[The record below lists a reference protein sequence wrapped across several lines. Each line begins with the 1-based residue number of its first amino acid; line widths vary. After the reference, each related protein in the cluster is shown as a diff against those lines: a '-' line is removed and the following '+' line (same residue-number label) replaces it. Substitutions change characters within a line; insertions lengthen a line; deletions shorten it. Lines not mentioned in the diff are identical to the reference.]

1 MKESNFSWTD
11 PMNQP
16 AQDIASLDLDAYL
29 ARIGYRGALA
39 ATREVLDALHT
50 AHAYSIPFENLDIL
64 LGRPIRID
72 LASVQAK
79 LVRARRGGYCFEQ
92 NTLFVAALRRIGF
105 KVTTLIARVRFQR
118 SELGPRTH
126 MLSLVELPEGPF
138 VADVGF
144 GGAGLT
150 QPIRLVE
157 GESQAQAHDVAGLR
171 REGPLWV
178 LESRAREPWQDL
190 YAFTLEEHFPV
201 DYELANH
208 YTSSHPSSLF
218 VSNVVAALSSPEA
231 RLTLRNRQLGVLR
244 GGHFERFELGD
255 DELLDV
261 LKTRFG
267 LELPAGARLSC
278 AGLDG

>member
-1 MKESNFSWTD
+1 MHPSPPDT
-11 PMNQP
+11 
-16 AQDIASLDLDAYL
+16 ASLDLDAYL

-50 AHAYSIPFENLDIL
+50 AHAYSIPFENLDVL

-72 LASVQAK
+72 LAGVQAK
-79 LVRARRGGYCFEQ
+79 LVTARRGGYCFEQ

-105 KVTTLIARVRFQR
+105 KVTTLIARVRFHR
-118 SELGPRTH
+118 SDIGPRTH

-138 VADVGF
+138 IADVGF
-144 GGAGLT
+144 GGPGLT

-157 GESQAQAHDVAGLR
+157 GESQAQAHDVVGLR
-171 REGPLWV
+171 REGDAWV
-178 LESRAREPWQDL
+178 LESRGREPWQDL
-190 YAFTLEEHFPV
+190 YAFTLEEQFPV
-201 DYELANH
+201 DYEVANH
-208 YTSSHPSSLF
+208 YTSTHPDSLF
-218 VSNVVAALSSPEA
+218 VSNVLAAISSPEA
-231 RLTLRNRQLGVLR
+231 RVTLRNRQLGVLR
-244 GGHFERFELGD
+244 GGQVQWFELGD

-278 AGLDG
+278 AGLNG

>member
-1 MKESNFSWTD
+1 MD
-11 PMNQP
+11 QP
-16 AQDIASLDLDAYL
+16 SQDIASLDLDAYL

-39 ATREVLDALHT
+39 PTRGVLDALHT
-50 AHAYSIPFENLDIL
+50 AHAYSIPFENLDVL
-64 LGRPIRID
+64 LGRPIRVD

-118 SELGPRTH
+118 SDIGPRTH

-138 VADVGF
+138 IADVGF
-144 GGAGLT
+144 GGPGLT

-157 GESQAQAHDVAGLR
+157 GESQAQPHDIVGLR

-201 DYELANH
+201 DYEVANH
-208 YTSSHPSSLF
+208 YTSTHPSSLF
-218 VSNVVAALSSPEA
+218 VNNVLAALPSPEA

-244 GGHFERFELGD
+244 GGQFERFELGD

-261 LKTRFG
+261 LKNRFG

-278 AGLDG
+278 AGLNG